1 LEVVEVD
8 KRTMMWVLAVY
19 LLISFVPA
27 LSLTS
32 LLGKAKGGGK
42 GKSGS

>member
-1 LEVVEVD
+1 MD
-8 KRTMMWVLAVY
+8 KRTLMWVLAVY

-32 LLGKAKGGGK
+32 LLGKAGGGGK
-42 GKSGS
+42 KQAGS

>member
-1 LEVVEVD
+1 VD
-8 KRTMMWVLAVY
+8 RKTLFWVLAVY

-32 LLGKAKGGGK
+32 LLGKAGGGGK
-42 GKSGS
+42 KQAGP

>member
-1 LEVVEVD
+1 MDRKTLF
-8 KRTMMWVLAVY
+8 WVLAVY
-19 LLISFVPA
+19 LLLSFVPA